1 VRYAEAPVK
10 GSSVLKY
17 DPTGAAAE
25 AYRELA
31 REIVAVKE
39 AQDGAQAR
47 EHA

>member
-1 VRYAEAPVK
+1 VK
-10 GSSVLKY
+10 GFSVLKY

-25 AYRELA
+25 AYRQLA
-31 REIVAVKE
+31 REVVAAKE

>member
-1 VRYAEAPVK
+1 VK

-17 DPTGAAAE
+17 DPSGSAAQ

-31 REIVAVKE
+31 KE
-39 AQDGAQAR
+39 VLDGAQAR